1 MATQKKDDFSSML
14 AIAVALNSTM
24 PADNLV
30 LTETF
35 THDRPGEGS
44 HGVHTGLKGWLE
56 MEMEDFWHYNAG
68 ESSQFDREATLAFV
82 SRLSDDEVMSLL
94 RAMGKAPGD
103 DVFSDKW
110 KVFVDALFAERFEDV
125 ASMIEQS
132 ASQSPNSLEQAI
144 AEAPS
149 V

>member
-1 MATQKKDDFSSML
+1 MAIQVRDDVRSML
-14 AIAVALNSTM
+14 AIAAALNSTM
-24 PADNLV
+24 PPEDFM

-35 THDRPGEGS
+35 THVRPGEDY

-56 MEMEDFWHYNAG
+56 MEMEDFWHYNPK
-68 ESSQFDREATLAFV
+68 ESSQFDKEATLAFV
-82 SRLSDDEVMSLL
+82 SRLSDDELMSLL

-103 DVFSDKW
+103 DIFGEKW
-110 KVFVDALFAERFEDV
+110 NVFVDALFAERFEDV
-125 ASMIEQS
+125 TSMIERS

-144 AEAPS
+144 TENPS

>member
-1 MATQKKDDFSSML
+1 MAIQVRDDVSSML
-14 AIAVALNSTM
+14 AIAAALNSTM

-35 THDRPGEGS
+35 THIRPGEDC

-56 MEMEDFWHYNAG
+56 MEMEDFWHYNPV

-82 SRLSDDEVMSLL
+82 SRLSDGEVVSLL

-103 DVFSDKW
+103 DVFGEKW
-110 KVFVDALFAERFEDV
+110 SVFVDALFAEQFEDV
-125 ASMIEQS
+125 ARMIEQS
-132 ASQSPNSLEQAI
+132 ASQSPNPLEQAI
-144 AEAPS
+144 AETPS